1 MSSIPVPAPLYRRP
15 PRRAAEAKEAEEARF
30 VTPLRRHRRTVRSL
44 REQIL
49 SDPLYIRHQII

>member
-15 PRRAAEAKEAEEARF
+15 VRAAVEAKAAEEARF
-30 VTPLRRHRRTVRSL
+30 VTPFRRHRRTVRSL

-49 SDPLYIRHQII
+49 ADPLYIRHQII

>member
-15 PRRAAEAKEAEEARF
+15 PRSAVDAKEAEEARF
-30 VTPLRRHRRTVRSL
+30 VTPFRRHRRTVRSL